1 MNEEY
6 IDYITSHFTDDI
18 YGRIITKKE
27 PPRRLNVAMLN
38 YLLKILYKKFKKDE
52 IHSNRMA

>member
-6 IDYITSHFTDDI
+6 IDYVTSHFTDDI

-38 YLLKILYKKFKKDE
+38 YLLKVLYRKFKKDE
-52 IHSNRMA
+52 IHSN